1 MGRGLV
7 GSDAGVPA
15 LGEIGATETR
25 GAARAPDGGDGAG
38 ASHDEQHRQR
48 GEERTAAR
56 EEHLERYPRAPSTVA
71 RQGDPSGFPLDAG
84 RAPAVAR
91 RPTVTKKNF
100 ERPDETRNATR
111 TFDRASRDSDPAR
124 ADPER
129 RAHAMHTTDVTTRG
143 CLLDAKCAAR
153 RRPLPLFPYHIPR
166 ASSPDPRRH
175 SCARTR
181 SVSIRR
187 AHAPLSRARMRT
199 PPRFPR
205 AKSSRTVE

>member
-15 LGEIGATETR
+15 HGEIGAKETR

-56 EEHLERYPRAPSTVA
+56 EEHLERYLRAPSTVA
-71 RQGDPSGFPLDAG
+71 RQGDPSGFPLIAG

-91 RPTVTKKNF
+91 RPTVKNF
-100 ERPDETRNATR
+100 
-111 TFDRASRDSDPAR
+111 RASRRDTKRHSDLRPRLPRLGPRACRPRETCAR
-124 ADPER
+124 DAYNRRDDPRVPSR
-129 RAHAMHTTDVTTRG
+129 RAT
-143 CLLDAKCAAR
+143 CAAPLC
-153 RRPLPLFPYHIPR
+153 PLPLFPYHIPR
-166 ASSPDPRRH
+166 ASSPAPRRH

-187 AHAPLSRARMRT
+187 AHAPPSRARMRT

>member
-1 MGRGLV
+1 MGQGLV

-15 LGEIGATETR
+15 HGEIGATETR

-71 RQGDPSGFPLDAG
+71 IQGDPSGFPSSLG
-84 RAPAVAR
+84 RARAVAR
-91 RPTVTKKNF
+91 RPTVKKNF
-100 ERPDETRNATR
+100 RAPRRDTKRHSDLRPRLPRLGPRACRPRETCA
-111 TFDRASRDSDPAR
+111 RDAYNRRDDPR
-124 ADPER
+124 VPSR
-129 RAHAMHTTDVTTRG
+129 RAT
-143 CLLDAKCAAR
+143 CAAR
-153 RRPLPLFPYHIPR
+153 RRPLPLFPYRITR

-187 AHAPLSRARMRT
+187 AHAPPSRARMRT

>member
-15 LGEIGATETR
+15 LGEIGAKETR

-56 EEHLERYPRAPSTVA
+56 EEHLERYLRAPSTVA
-71 RQGDPSGFPLDAG
+71 RHGDPSGFPLIAG
-84 RAPAVAR
+84 PRPRSLVDR
-91 RPTVTKKNF
+91 RSKNF
-100 ERPDETRNATR
+100 Y
-111 TFDRASRDSDPAR
+111 ASRRDTKRHSYLRPRLPRLGPRACRPRETCAR
-124 ADPER
+124 DAYNR
-129 RAHAMHTTDVTTRG
+129 RDDRRVLSRR
-143 CLLDAKCAAR
+143 AKCAAR
-153 RRPLPLFPYHIPR
+153 LCPLPLLPYHIPR
-166 ASSPDPRRH
+166 SSSPAPRWH
-175 SCARTR
+175 SCSRTR
-181 SVSIRR
+181 SVSVRR
-187 AHAPLSRARMRT
+187 AHAPPSRARMRT